1 MYIRENVNVG
11 LGKYSCF
18 LLTMTFQIKATL
30 PYYFAPNRFVE
41 QNKNLKVIAH
51 YWENSGEIGM
61 VTLLVT

>member
-11 LGKYSCF
+11 LGKCSCF

-30 PYYFAPNRFVE
+30 PYYFTPNRFVE

-51 YWENSGEIGM
+51 Y
-61 VTLLVT
+61 